1 MIKLSKLKSGK
12 WSGKMFSFYNFRALD
27 ARNLVP
33 RSHSV
38 SRWKV
43 RFPFPLAAG
52 DLGTRLRCRINESET
67 REREIQ
73 ENKRGCMP
81 RGSHRNLLSR
91 PLIYEADQ
99 YQEPYLSVFI
109 LDPRLRIFW

>member
-12 WSGKMFSFYNFRALD
+12 WSGQMFSFYNFRALD

-43 RFPFPLAAG
+43 RSPFPLASV

-73 ENKRGCMP
+73 KNKRGCMP
-81 RGSHRNLLSR
+81 RGSDRNLLSR
-91 PLIYEADQ
+91 SL
-99 YQEPYLSVFI
+99 V
-109 LDPRLRIFW
+109 